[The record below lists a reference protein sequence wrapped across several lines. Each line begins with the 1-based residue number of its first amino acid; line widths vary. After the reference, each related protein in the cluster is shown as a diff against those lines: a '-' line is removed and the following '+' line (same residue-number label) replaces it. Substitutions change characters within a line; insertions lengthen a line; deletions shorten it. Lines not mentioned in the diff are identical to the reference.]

1 MTRLRWAGD
10 QLLYYDYTPDTAKRE
25 PGRDTRIVAEA
36 SIYDEQ
42 KTLRVQIK
50 VRVTGPELVGMT
62 LADAIS
68 RGEAVREQAITKHHA
83 QLPRGCRTVLYDLQ
97 GNEIGDDGRVVP

>member
-1 MTRLRWAGD
+1 MAGD